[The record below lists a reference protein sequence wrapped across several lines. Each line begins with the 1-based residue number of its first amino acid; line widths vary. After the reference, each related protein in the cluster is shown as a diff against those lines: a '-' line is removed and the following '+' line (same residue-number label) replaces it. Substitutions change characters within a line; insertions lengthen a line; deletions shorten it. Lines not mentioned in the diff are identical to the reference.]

1 MSLVALNSE
10 KISDEYVKG
19 LAVLLKANRG
29 RFIVS
34 SKNQFARRALSSVAR
49 SRIVLISTDSRN
61 SEVSDHLAIGGAAV
75 LKRWSMDMP
84 GPQFMFVDA
93 GKEIVST
100 QMPNLSGARRHHLE
114 AAMHA
119 FALTHTGTASE

>member
-1 MSLVALNSE
+1 MAAAVSLRNVAKHGLGLQRCDAVSLVALDSE

-49 SRIVLISTDSRN
+49 SRIVLISTDF
-61 SEVSDHLAIGGAAV
+61 AI
-75 LKRWSMDMP
+75 LR
-84 GPQFMFVDA
+84 
-93 GKEIVST
+93 
-100 QMPNLSGARRHHLE
+100 
-114 AAMHA
+114 
-119 FALTHTGTASE
+119 